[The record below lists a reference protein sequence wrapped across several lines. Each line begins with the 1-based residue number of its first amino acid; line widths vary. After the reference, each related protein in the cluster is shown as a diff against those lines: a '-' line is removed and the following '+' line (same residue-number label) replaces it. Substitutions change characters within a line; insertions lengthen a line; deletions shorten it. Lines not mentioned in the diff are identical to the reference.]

1 MHQFFVE
8 NITKETTEL
17 TLSEEE
23 SKHACRVLRL
33 KKGDM
38 LSILNGKGYQFT
50 ATIVDDHQKHCLVKI
65 VDLIFEEAPKNKL
78 HIAIAPTKNMDR
90 LEWFIEKATE
100 IGVDSITPIIG
111 DNSERKQL
119 KTERLEKVLIA
130 AQKQS
135 KRFYLPILNPLTSVN
150 EFIDNHPNSY
160 FAHCEDETNK
170 KEFSLEKFNGN
181 VTIMIGPEG
190 DFSQKEI
197 EYALKKGLIPISL
210 GPNRLRT
217 ETAGVYATVVAK
229 SNMK

>member
-8 NITKETTEL
+8 NITKETNEL

-50 ATIVDDHQKHCLVKI
+50 ATIVDDHPKHCLVKI
-65 VDLIFEEAPKNKL
+65 IDIFFEEAPKNKL

-90 LEWFIEKATE
+90 LEWFLEKATE
-100 IGVDSITPIIG
+100 IGVDNITPIIG

-119 KTERLEKVLIA
+119 KTERLEKVLIS

-135 KRFYLPILNPLTSVN
+135 KRFYLPILNPLTTVTQ
-150 EFIDNHPNSY
+150 FIENHPNSY
-160 FAHCEDETNK
+160 FAHCEDEADK
-170 KEFSLEKFNGN
+170 KEFSLEKFNGD

-197 EYALKKGLIPISL
+197 EFALKKGLIPVSL
-210 GPNRLRT
+210 GSNRLRT

>member
-1 MHQFFVE
+1 MHQFFIK
-8 NITKETTEL
+8 NITKEATEL

-33 KKGDM
+33 KKGDV

-50 ATIVDDHQKHCLVKI
+50 ATIVDDHPKHCLVKI
-65 VDLIFEEAPKNKL
+65 VYVVFEEAPKNKI

-90 LEWFIEKATE
+90 LEWFLEKATE

-119 KTERLEKVLIA
+119 KTERLEKVIIA

-135 KRFYLPILNPLTSVN
+135 KRFYLPVLNPLTTVTQ
-150 EFIDNHPNSY
+150 FIDNHPNSY
-160 FAHCEDETNK
+160 FAHCENEVNK
-170 KEFSLEKFNGN
+170 RDFSLEKFKED
-181 VTIMIGPEG
+181 VTIMVGPEG

-197 EYALKKGLIPISL
+197 AYALKKGLIPVSL
-210 GPNRLRT
+210 GANRLRT
-217 ETAGVYATVVAK
+217 ETAGVYAVVVAK